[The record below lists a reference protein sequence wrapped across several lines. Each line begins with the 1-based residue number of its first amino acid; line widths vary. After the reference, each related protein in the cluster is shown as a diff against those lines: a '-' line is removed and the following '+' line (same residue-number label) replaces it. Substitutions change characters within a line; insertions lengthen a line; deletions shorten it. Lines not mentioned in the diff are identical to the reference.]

1 MNILVAPD
9 SFKDG
14 LSASEVSR
22 IISEAISAVIPSAS
36 IRKIP
41 ISDGGEGLLEALLTP
56 LQGTLVSVSVKDPLH
71 RTIEAS
77 YGLVDQGKTAII
89 EMATASGLELL
100 SIEERNPLITSTY
113 GTGELIKNALDKGC
127 TKIIIG
133 LGGSATNDGGIGM
146 IKALGGLFLDQYNQ
160 EIADGGGALST
171 LHSIDL
177 SGLDKRL
184 QQVAIVCACD
194 VDNPLTGPSGASYV
208 YAKQKGASDNML
220 AVLDS
225 NLSNYA
231 TVIKATLN
239 KDLEHI
245 SGTGAAGGTA
255 MGLLAFLDA
264 TLTPGIA
271 LITELLHLEKHI
283 KEAQLVV
290 TGEGKIDIQTL
301 HGKTIMGIASLAK
314 KHSIPVL
321 VFTGSIGHGI
331 SEIYDQ
337 GVTAIFSIVSEP
349 MSLETA
355 IKNASELLK
364 TSVTNV
370 FTSLNTQ
377 I

>member
-9 SFKDG
+9 SFKDS
-14 LSASEVSR
+14 LSASEASR
-22 IISEAISAVIPSAS
+22 IISEAISALIPSAS
-36 IRKIP
+36 IRQIP

-56 LQGTLVSVSVKDPLH
+56 LQGTLVSVSVKDPLN

-77 YGLVDQGKTAII
+77 YGLLDQGKTAII

-113 GTGELIKNALDKGC
+113 GTGELIKDALDKGC

-133 LGGSATNDGGIGM
+133 LGGSATNDGGMGM
-146 IKALGGLFLDQYNQ
+146 IKALGGLFLDQKQ
-160 EIADGGGALST
+160 QDIEEGGGALNT
-171 LHSIDL
+171 LYSIDL

-184 QQVAIVCACD
+184 QHIEIICACD
-194 VDNPLTGPSGASYV
+194 VSNPLTGPSGASYV
-208 YAKQKGASDNML
+208 YAKQKGASEAML

-231 TVIKATLN
+231 TIIKATLN

-245 SGTGAAGGTA
+245 PGTGAAGGTA
-255 MGLLAFLDA
+255 MSLLAFLDA
-264 TLTPGIA
+264 TLGPGIT
-271 LITELLHLEKHI
+271 LITKLLQLEKHM

-290 TGEGKIDIQTL
+290 TGEGRIDAQTL

-314 KHSIPVL
+314 KHSVPVL
-321 VFTGSIGHGI
+321 VFTGSIGQGI

-337 GVTAIFSIVSEP
+337 GVTAIFSIINKP
-349 MSLETA
+349 MSLESA
-355 IKNASELLK
+355 IKNATQLLQA
-364 TSVTNV
+364 SVTNV
-370 FTSLNTQ
+370 FTSLNT
-377 I
+377 

>member
-9 SFKDG
+9 SFKDS
-14 LSASEVSR
+14 LSASEASR
-22 IISEAISAVIPSAS
+22 IISEAISALIPSAS
-36 IRKIP
+36 IRQIP

-160 EIADGGGALST
+160 EIPDGGGALST

-239 KDLEHI
+239 KDIEHI

-355 IKNASELLK
+355 IKNAAEYLK

-370 FTSLNTQ
+370 FSSLNTQ

>member
-9 SFKDG
+9 SFKDS
-14 LSASEVSR
+14 LSASEASR
-22 IISEAISAVIPSAS
+22 IISEAISALIPSAS
-36 IRKIP
+36 IRQIP

-56 LQGTLVSVSVKDPLH
+56 LQGTLVSVSVKDPLN

-77 YGLVDQGKTAII
+77 YGLLDQGKTAII

-113 GTGELIKNALDKGC
+113 GTGELIKDALDKGC

-133 LGGSATNDGGIGM
+133 LGGSATNDGGMGM
-146 IKALGGLFLDQYNQ
+146 IKALGGLFLDQNQQ
-160 EIADGGGALST
+160 EIEEGGGALNT
-171 LHSIDL
+171 LYSIDL

-184 QQVAIVCACD
+184 QHVEIICACD
-194 VDNPLTGPSGASYV
+194 VSNPLTGTSGASYV
-208 YAKQKGASDNML
+208 YAKQKGASEDML
-220 AVLDS
+220 VVLDS

-231 TVIKATLN
+231 AVIKASLN

-245 SGTGAAGGTA
+245 PGTGAAGGTA
-255 MGLLAFLDA
+255 IGLLAFLDA
-264 TLTPGIA
+264 TLVPGID
-271 LITELLHLEKHI
+271 LITELLQLEKHI

-290 TGEGKIDIQTL
+290 TGEGKIDVQTL

-314 KHSIPVL
+314 KHGVPVL
-321 VFTGSIGHGI
+321 VFTGSIGQGI

-337 GVTAIFSIVSEP
+337 GVTAIFSIVNKP

-355 IKNASELLK
+355 IKNATKLLHA
-364 TSVTNV
+364 SVTNV

>member
-9 SFKDG
+9 SFKDS

-160 EIADGGGALST
+160 EIPDGGAALST

-337 GVTAIFSIVSEP
+337 GVTAIFSIVNKP

-355 IKNASELLK
+355 IKNATQLLHA
-364 TSVTNV
+364 SVTNV

-377 I
+377 L

>member
-9 SFKDG
+9 SFKDS
-14 LSASEVSR
+14 LSASEASR
-22 IISEAISAVIPSAS
+22 IISEAISALIPSAS
-36 IRKIP
+36 IRQIP

-56 LQGTLVSVSVKDPLH
+56 LQGNLVSVSVKDPLH

-113 GTGELIKNALDKGC
+113 GTGELIKDALDKGC

-133 LGGSATNDGGIGM
+133 LGGSATNDGGMGM
-146 IKALGGLFLDQYNQ
+146 IKALGGLFLDQNQQ
-160 EIADGGGALST
+160 EIEEGGGALNT
-171 LHSIDL
+171 LYSIDL

-184 QQVAIVCACD
+184 QHVEIICACD
-194 VDNPLTGPSGASYV
+194 VSNPLTGTSGASYV
-208 YAKQKGASDNML
+208 YAKQKGASEDML
-220 AVLDS
+220 VVLDS

-231 TVIKATLN
+231 AVIKASLN

-245 SGTGAAGGTA
+245 PGTGAAGGTA
-255 MGLLAFLDA
+255 IGLLAFLDA
-264 TLTPGIA
+264 TLVPGID
-271 LITELLHLEKHI
+271 LITELLQLEKHI

-290 TGEGKIDIQTL
+290 TGEGKIDVQTL

-314 KHSIPVL
+314 KHGVPVL
-321 VFTGSIGHGI
+321 VFTGSIGQGI
-331 SEIYDQ
+331 PEIYDQ
-337 GVTAIFSIVSEP
+337 GVTAIFSIVNKP

-355 IKNASELLK
+355 IKNATQLLHA
-364 TSVTNV
+364 SVTNV
-370 FTSLNTQ
+370 FTSLNT
-377 I
+377 

>member
-9 SFKDG
+9 SFKDS
-14 LSASEVSR
+14 LSASEASR

-36 IRKIP
+36 IHQIP

-160 EIADGGGALST
+160 EIPDGGAALST

-337 GVTAIFSIVSEP
+337 GVTAIFSIVSQP

>member
-9 SFKDG
+9 SFKDS
-14 LSASEVSR
+14 LSASEASR
-22 IISEAISAVIPSAS
+22 IISEAISALIPSAS
-36 IRKIP
+36 IRQIP

-160 EIADGGGALST
+160 EIPDGGAALST

-301 HGKTIMGIASLAK
+301 HGKIIMGIASLAK

>member
-9 SFKDG
+9 SFKDS

-22 IISEAISAVIPSAS
+22 IIYEAISAVIPSAS
-36 IRKIP
+36 IRQIP

-271 LITELLHLEKHI
+271 LIKELLHLEKHI

-301 HGKTIMGIASLAK
+301 HGKTIMGIASLSK

-355 IKNASELLK
+355 IKNAAELLK

>member
-1 MNILVAPD
+1 
-9 SFKDG
+9 
-14 LSASEVSR
+14 
-22 IISEAISAVIPSAS
+22 
-36 IRKIP
+36 
-41 ISDGGEGLLEALLTP
+41 
-56 LQGTLVSVSVKDPLH
+56 
-71 RTIEAS
+71 
-77 YGLVDQGKTAII
+77 
-89 EMATASGLELL
+89 
-100 SIEERNPLITSTY
+100 
-113 GTGELIKNALDKGC
+113 
-127 TKIIIG
+127 
-133 LGGSATNDGGIGM
+133 
-146 IKALGGLFLDQYNQ
+146 
-160 EIADGGGALST
+160 
-171 LHSIDL
+171 
-177 SGLDKRL
+177 
-184 QQVAIVCACD
+184 
-194 VDNPLTGPSGASYV
+194 
-208 YAKQKGASDNML
+208 
-220 AVLDS
+220 
-225 NLSNYA
+225 
-231 TVIKATLN
+231 
-239 KDLEHI
+239 
-245 SGTGAAGGTA
+245 

-355 IKNASELLK
+355 IKNAAEYLK

-370 FTSLNTQ
+370 FSSLNTQ

>member
-9 SFKDG
+9 SFKDS
-14 LSASEVSR
+14 LSASEASR
-22 IISEAISAVIPSAS
+22 IISEAISALIPSAS
-36 IRKIP
+36 IRQIP

-113 GTGELIKNALDKGC
+113 GTGELIKDALDKGC

-133 LGGSATNDGGIGM
+133 LGGSATNDGGMGM
-146 IKALGGLFLDQYNQ
+146 IKALGGLFLDQNQQ
-160 EIADGGGALST
+160 EIEEGGGALNT
-171 LHSIDL
+171 LYSIDL

-184 QQVAIVCACD
+184 QHVEIICACD
-194 VDNPLTGPSGASYV
+194 VSNPLTGTSGASYV
-208 YAKQKGASDNML
+208 YAKQKGASEDML
-220 AVLDS
+220 VVLDS

-231 TVIKATLN
+231 AVIKASLN

-245 SGTGAAGGTA
+245 PGTGAAGGTA
-255 MGLLAFLDA
+255 IGLLAFLDA
-264 TLTPGIA
+264 TLVPGID
-271 LITELLHLEKHI
+271 LITELLQLEKHI

-290 TGEGKIDIQTL
+290 TGEGKIDVQTL

-314 KHSIPVL
+314 KHGVPVL
-321 VFTGSIGHGI
+321 VFTGSIGQGI

-337 GVTAIFSIVSEP
+337 GVTAIFSIVNKP

-355 IKNASELLK
+355 IKNATKLLHA
-364 TSVTNV
+364 SVTNV

>member
-9 SFKDG
+9 SFKDS

-22 IISEAISAVIPSAS
+22 NISEAISAVIPSAS
-36 IRKIP
+36 IRQIP

-113 GTGELIKNALDKGC
+113 GTGELIKDALDKGC

-133 LGGSATNDGGIGM
+133 LGGSATNDGGMGM
-146 IKALGGLFLDQYNQ
+146 IKALGGLFLDQNQQ
-160 EIADGGGALST
+160 EIEEGGGALNT
-171 LHSIDL
+171 LYSIDL

-184 QQVAIVCACD
+184 QHVKIICACD
-194 VDNPLTGPSGASYV
+194 VSNPLTGPSGASYV
-208 YAKQKGASDNML
+208 YAKQKGASEDML
-220 AVLDS
+220 TILDS
-225 NLSNYA
+225 NLNKYA
-231 TVIKATLN
+231 TVVKKTLK
-239 KDLEHI
+239 KDQKYI
-245 SGTGAAGGTA
+245 PGTGAAGGTA

-264 TLTPGIA
+264 TLTPGII
-271 LITELLHLEKHI
+271 LITELLQLEKHM

-290 TGEGKIDIQTL
+290 TGEGRIDAQTL

-314 KHSIPVL
+314 KHSVPVL
-321 VFTGSIGHGI
+321 VFTGSIGQGI

-337 GVTAIFSIVSEP
+337 GVTAIFSIVNKP

-355 IKNASELLK
+355 ITNATQLLHA
-364 TSVTNV
+364 SVTNV
-370 FTSLNTQ
+370 FTSLNT
-377 I
+377 

>member
-9 SFKDG
+9 SFKDS

-22 IISEAISAVIPSAS
+22 IIYEAISAVIPSAS
-36 IRKIP
+36 IRQIP

-355 IKNASELLK
+355 IKNAAELLK

>member
-9 SFKDG
+9 SFKDS

-22 IISEAISAVIPSAS
+22 IISEAISALIPSAS
-36 IRKIP
+36 IRQIP

-160 EIADGGGALST
+160 EIPDGGAALST

-184 QQVAIVCACD
+184 QQVTIVCACD

>member
-9 SFKDG
+9 SFKDS
-14 LSASEVSR
+14 LSASEASR
-22 IISEAISAVIPSAS
+22 IISEAISALIPSAS
-36 IRKIP
+36 IRQIP

-220 AVLDS
+220 AGLDS

>member
-9 SFKDG
+9 SFKDS

-36 IRKIP
+36 IRQIP

-100 SIEERNPLITSTY
+100 SVEERNPLITSTY

-255 MGLLAFLDA
+255 LGLLAFLDA

-355 IKNASELLK
+355 IKNAAELLQ

>member
-9 SFKDG
+9 SFKDS

-56 LQGTLVSVSVKDPLH
+56 LQGTLVSVSVKDPLY

-160 EIADGGGALST
+160 EIPDGGAALST

-184 QQVAIVCACD
+184 QQVTIVCACD

>member
-9 SFKDG
+9 SFKDS
-14 LSASEVSR
+14 LSASEASR

-36 IRKIP
+36 IRQIP

-160 EIADGGGALST
+160 EIPDGGGALST

-355 IKNASELLK
+355 IKNATQLLHA
-364 TSVTNV
+364 SVTNV
-370 FTSLNTQ
+370 FTSLNT
-377 I
+377 

>member
-9 SFKDG
+9 SFKDS

-113 GTGELIKNALDKGC
+113 GTGELIKDALDKGC
-127 TKIIIG
+127 TEIIIG
-133 LGGSATNDGGIGM
+133 LGGSATNDGGMGM
-146 IKALGGLFLDQYNQ
+146 IKALGGLFLDQNQQ
-160 EIADGGGALST
+160 EIEEGGGALNT
-171 LHSIDL
+171 LYSIDL

-184 QQVAIVCACD
+184 QHVKIICACD
-194 VDNPLTGPSGASYV
+194 VSNPLTGPSGASYI
-208 YAKQKGASDNML
+208 YAKQKGASEDML
-220 AVLDS
+220 TILDS
-225 NLSNYA
+225 NLNKYA
-231 TVIKATLN
+231 TVVKKTLK
-239 KDLEHI
+239 KDLKYI
-245 SGTGAAGGTA
+245 PGTGAAGGTA
-255 MGLLAFLDA
+255 MSLLAFLDA
-264 TLTPGIA
+264 TLTPGIT
-271 LITELLHLEKHI
+271 LITELLQLEKHM

-290 TGEGKIDIQTL
+290 TGEGRIDAQTL

-314 KHSIPVL
+314 KHSVPVL
-321 VFTGSIGHGI
+321 VFTGSIGQGI

-337 GVTAIFSIVSEP
+337 GVTAIFSIVNKP

-355 IKNASELLK
+355 IKNATQLLH

-377 I
+377 V

>member
-9 SFKDG
+9 SFKDS

-160 EIADGGGALST
+160 EIPDGGAALST

-271 LITELLHLEKHI
+271 LITELLNLEKHI

>member
-9 SFKDG
+9 SFKDS
-14 LSASEVSR
+14 LSASEASR
-22 IISEAISAVIPSAS
+22 IISEAISALIPSAS
-36 IRKIP
+36 IRQIP

-56 LQGTLVSVSVKDPLH
+56 LQGTLVSVSVKDPLN

-77 YGLVDQGKTAII
+77 YGLLDQGKTAII

-113 GTGELIKNALDKGC
+113 GTGELIKDALDKGC

-133 LGGSATNDGGIGM
+133 LGGSATNDGGLGM
-146 IKALGGLFLDQYNQ
+146 IKALGGLFLDQNQQ
-160 EIADGGGALST
+160 EIEEGGGALNT
-171 LHSIDL
+171 LYSIDL

-184 QQVAIVCACD
+184 QHVEIICACD
-194 VDNPLTGPSGASYV
+194 VSNPLTGTSGASYV
-208 YAKQKGASDNML
+208 YAKQKGASEDML
-220 AVLDS
+220 VVLDS

-231 TVIKATLN
+231 AVIKASLN

-245 SGTGAAGGTA
+245 PGTGAAGGTA
-255 MGLLAFLDA
+255 IGLLAFLDA
-264 TLTPGIA
+264 TLVPGID
-271 LITELLHLEKHI
+271 LITELLQLEKHI

-290 TGEGKIDIQTL
+290 TGEGKIDVQTL

-314 KHSIPVL
+314 KHGVPVL
-321 VFTGSIGHGI
+321 VFTGSIGQGI

-337 GVTAIFSIVSEP
+337 GVTAIFSIVNKP

-355 IKNASELLK
+355 IKNATKLLHA
-364 TSVTNV
+364 SVTNV

>member
-9 SFKDG
+9 SFKDS

-22 IISEAISAVIPSAS
+22 IISEAISDVIPSAS

>member
-9 SFKDG
+9 SFKDS

-160 EIADGGGALST
+160 EIPDGGAALST

-349 MSLETA
+349 MSLQTA
-355 IKNASELLK
+355 IKNAAELLK

>member
-9 SFKDG
+9 SFKDS
-14 LSASEVSR
+14 LSASEASR

-36 IRKIP
+36 IRQIP

-113 GTGELIKNALDKGC
+113 GTGELIKDALDKGC

-133 LGGSATNDGGIGM
+133 LGGSATNDGGMGM
-146 IKALGGLFLDQYNQ
+146 IKALGGLFLDQNQQ
-160 EIADGGGALST
+160 EIEEGGGALNT
-171 LHSIDL
+171 LYSIDL

-184 QQVAIVCACD
+184 QHVKIICACD
-194 VDNPLTGPSGASYV
+194 VSNPLTGPSGASYI
-208 YAKQKGASDNML
+208 YAKQKGASEDML
-220 AVLDS
+220 TILDS
-225 NLSNYA
+225 NLNKYA
-231 TVIKATLN
+231 TVVKKTLK
-239 KDLEHI
+239 KDLKYI
-245 SGTGAAGGTA
+245 PGTGAAGGTA
-255 MGLLAFLDA
+255 MSLLAFLDA
-264 TLTPGIA
+264 TLTPGIT
-271 LITELLHLEKHI
+271 LITELLQLEKHM

-290 TGEGKIDIQTL
+290 TGEGRIDAQTL

-314 KHSIPVL
+314 KHSVPVL
-321 VFTGSIGHGI
+321 VFTGSIGQGI
-331 SEIYDQ
+331 SEIYNQ
-337 GVTAIFSIVSEP
+337 GVTSIFSIVNKP

-355 IKNASELLK
+355 IKNATQLLH

-370 FTSLNTQ
+370 FTSLNT
-377 I
+377 

>member
-9 SFKDG
+9 SFKDS

-160 EIADGGGALST
+160 EIPDGGAALST

>member
-9 SFKDG
+9 SFKDS
-14 LSASEVSR
+14 LSASEASR

-36 IRKIP
+36 IHQIP

-160 EIADGGGALST
+160 EIPDGGAALST

>member
-9 SFKDG
+9 SFKDS

-56 LQGTLVSVSVKDPLH
+56 LQGTLVSVSVKDPLY

-208 YAKQKGASDNML
+208 YAKQKGASDNTL

-290 TGEGKIDIQTL
+290 TGEGKIDAQTL

-314 KHSIPVL
+314 KHSVPVL

-337 GVTAIFSIVSEP
+337 GVTAIFSIVNKP

-355 IKNASELLK
+355 IKNATQLLH

-377 I
+377 V

>member
-9 SFKDG
+9 SFKDS

-22 IISEAISAVIPSAS
+22 IISEAISDVIPSAS

-160 EIADGGGALST
+160 EIPDGGAALST

>member
-9 SFKDG
+9 SFKDS

-22 IISEAISAVIPSAS
+22 IISEAISALIPSAS
-36 IRKIP
+36 IRQIP

-160 EIADGGGALST
+160 EIPDGGAALST